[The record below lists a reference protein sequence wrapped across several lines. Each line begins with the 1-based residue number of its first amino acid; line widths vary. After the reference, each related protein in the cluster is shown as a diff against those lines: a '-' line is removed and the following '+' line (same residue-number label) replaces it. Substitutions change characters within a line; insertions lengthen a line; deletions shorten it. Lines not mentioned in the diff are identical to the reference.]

1 MSKTKYI
8 ARLDGVVVGTRRS
21 DRTYTHA
28 IVIKVDEEFAR
39 TEAYNYLATNYDL
52 TNFNYFVEI
61 ADQGMQ
67 HEYVRPKSFRPDG
80 DVDYL
85 QHAAEI
91 AEAGWDAY
99 VASRKASAIETF
111 ESRKADG
118 YYEPKVVAWAGRPD
132 LAVKRAREA
141 ESPRLAWVRVVPAKI
156 VPEGFK
162 VSEVL

>member
-1 MSKTKYI
+1 MTKAIRYV
-8 ARLDGVVVGTRRS
+8 AHLDGIVVGTRKS
-21 DRTYTHA
+21 HRTYTHA
-28 IVIKVDEEFAR
+28 IVVKVDEEFAR
-39 TEAYNYLATNYDL
+39 AEAYHYLPTNYDL
-52 TNFNYFVEI
+52 TNFNYFNEI

-111 ESRKADG
+111 ERLKAEG

-141 ESPRLAWVRVVPAKI
+141 ENPHVAWVRVVPAEI
-156 VPEGFK
+156 V
-162 VSEVL
+162 